1 MTEVLLEPYKF
12 FARAKERPA
21 RPWLG
26 YLVVLLASLLSGLAS
41 QLAVRNL
48 PSPPALGSPWVWT
61 AIGIALGSLLVW
73 GIFGF
78 VVHLL
83 TGLGGRAFEL
93 VGWASAPGVLTGL
106 ALLAVAALFPVEASL
121 PPPPADPAE
130 LGGWLRTY
138 QATIQAAPFSQISQ
152 LLALIGTLWGA
163 WILYAGARTFAPS
176 RAKLVVGVYLAV
188 MLVFLLLGVFLR

>member
-1 MTEVLLEPYKF
+1 MTEVLLEPIKF
-12 FARAKERPA
+12 FARIQERPA

-41 QLAVRNL
+41 QLAVRGL

-61 AIGIALGSLLVW
+61 VIGIALGSLFVW
-73 GIFGF
+73 GVFGF
-78 VVHLL
+78 VTHLL

-93 VGWASAPGVLTGL
+93 VGWAFAPGVLTGL

-130 LGGWLRTY
+130 LGGWLRAY
-138 QATIQAAPFSQISQ
+138 QATIQASSFSKISQ
-152 LLALIGTLWGA
+152 LLGLLGTLWGA
-163 WILYAGARTFAPS
+163 WILYAGARTFAPG
-176 RAKLVVGVYLAV
+176 REKPVVGVYLGA
-188 MLVFLLLGVFLR
+188 MLLFLLLGVFLR

>member
-1 MTEVLLEPYKF
+1 MTEVLLEPLKF
-12 FARAKERPA
+12 FSRIKERPA

-41 QLAVRNL
+41 QLAVRNF

-138 QATIQAAPFSQISQ
+138 QATIQASSFSKISQ
-152 LLALIGTLWGA
+152 LLGLLGTLWGA
-163 WILYAGARTFAPS
+163 WILYTGTRTFAPG
-176 RAKLVVGVYLAV
+176 REKPVVGVYLGA
-188 MLVFLLLGVFLR
+188 MLLFLLLGVFLR

>member
-138 QATIQAAPFSQISQ
+138 QATIQAAPFSRISQ

>member
-48 PSPPALGSPWVWT
+48 PSPPALGSPWVWM

-138 QATIQAAPFSQISQ
+138 QATIRAAPFSQISQ

-163 WILYAGARTFAPS
+163 WILYAGAQTFAPS

>member
-188 MLVFLLLGVFLR
+188 MLVFLLLGVLVR